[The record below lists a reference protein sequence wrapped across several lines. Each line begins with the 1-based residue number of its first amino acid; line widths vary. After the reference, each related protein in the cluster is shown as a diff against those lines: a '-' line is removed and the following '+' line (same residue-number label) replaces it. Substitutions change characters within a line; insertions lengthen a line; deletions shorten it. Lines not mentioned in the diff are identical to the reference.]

1 MRLKLSFLFF
11 LLAFPLSAAALE
23 IPQRP
28 EGYVSDYA
36 ALLSPSAKARLEE
49 ILRQAETETSNQIV
63 IVTFPT
69 LEGEVLEDFSI
80 RLAEAWKI
88 GQRGKDNGVILLIF
102 KNDRKVRIEAG
113 YGLEGALPDATAKFI
128 IENEIVPRFR
138 EGKFDEGVE
147 RAAQAIISATKGEY
161 RGESALP
168 EENYFAPALIAGIFL
183 GALLPL
189 LLLWPLFI
197 LGIVFLAGGLM
208 QGSLKG
214 LFYALTL
221 GMMPLPFYFLFG
233 RHAGGHSVLSGR
245 GDYSRSG
252 IFGGGGG
259 LGGGFGGGGF
269 GGGGGGFGG
278 GGASGS
284 W

>member
-1 MRLKLSFLFF
+1 MRLNLSFLFF
-11 LLAFPLSAAALE
+11 LLAFPLSSAALE

-49 ILRQAETETSNQIV
+49 TLRQAETETSNQIV
-63 IVTFPT
+63 VVTFPA
-69 LEGEVLEDFSI
+69 LGGEVLEDFSI

-88 GQRGKDNGVILLIF
+88 GQKGKDNGAILLIF
-102 KNDRKVRIEAG
+102 KNDRKVRIEVG
-113 YGLEGALPDATAKFI
+113 YGLEGALPDATAKLI

-168 EENYFAPALIAGIFL
+168 EENYFGPAWIAGIFL

-197 LGIVFLAGGLM
+197 LGLFFAAWALI
-208 QGSLKG
+208 QGSLTAF
-214 LFYALTL
+214 FYALLVGLT
-221 GMMPLPFYFLFG
+221 PLPLYYLFW
-233 RHAGGHSVLSGR
+233 RHIDGHSVLSRR
-245 GDYSRSG
+245 GYHSRG
-252 IFGGGGG
+252 GVFGTGGM
-259 LGGGFGGGGF
+259 FGGGGF
-269 GGGGGGFGG
+269 SGGGGGSFGG